1 MLTARHFNGGRT
13 MKRLAIS
20 FLAAAAL
27 AGCAKL
33 GLETVESTPSEEQA
47 PFVLYV
53 STASEAQQPSATKTS
68 FNEKTYEVTW
78 SDNDSIAVTI
88 NKNLY
93 KFTKI
98 KDKDNAFACSDFV
111 PEEGVEYEYDILYP
125 YSKNGQFTMSGYAK
139 TPMHGTA
146 KAVGS
151 ASPNVGLK
159 QLSCVIKVTLKNE
172 NAVGTAKLT
181 TLYIERTDGGILGG
195 QHTVKG
201 PVNGQTEIFTQL
213 IRQDKKVDAG
223 KSMDICLQCA
233 PFTAKA
239 GTSLLFKYTV
249 DGKDYTEK
257 KTFSKDVVFAAG
269 KVNRTSIS
277 CGEAQYFIDGTVLT
291 SGAKLMSKTP
301 ENDCVYA
308 EEVYL
313 RAGKMTIPVKYK
325 GVTSYICPADGSVEV
340 PDNDRVDSKPA
351 GTLYNAVVK
360 ESTEGSELPVWN
372 IPVEGYWRVIIDTEN
387 NTVKFFS
394 PKNRLEP
401 LTIEF
406 AYENKNPA
414 SWILTKTL
422 KAGNYYLNSMTGWD
436 SWKGKAFSFV
446 VSKVDPM
453 ILIWSGTSFN
463 VRDAFCIK
471 VAQGP
476 SEVDNIRAGEGKGGE
491 DPVKNGAGMK
501 FISKVAAFGP
511 ATAPGIA
518 SSDDMELKMGEW
530 MNTALIVS
538 NKRWKLSSTVKIS
551 KITIDARNNKI
562 RFD

>member
-1 MLTARHFNGGRT
+1 MIMKHFV
-13 MKRLAIS
+13 IS

-27 AGCAKL
+27 VGCAKL
-33 GLETVESTPSEEQA
+33 GLETVESTPSEGQT

-53 STASEAQQPSATKTS
+53 STPSGDWQPSSTKTS

-78 SDNDSIAVTI
+78 SDNDAIAVTI
-88 NKNLY
+88 NNNQLY
-93 KFTKI
+93 KFTKV
-98 KDKDNAFACSDFV
+98 KGEENAFSCSDFK

-125 YSKNGQFTMSGYAK
+125 YSEKGQYPTSGYAK

-151 ASPNVGLK
+151 ASPNVRLK
-159 QLSCVIKVTLKNE
+159 QLTCVIKVTVKNE

-181 TLYIERTDGGILGG
+181 TLRIERTDGGILGG

-201 PVNGQTEIFTQL
+201 EPVNGDTFTQL

-249 DGKDYTEK
+249 DGKDYTET
-257 KTFSKDVVFAAG
+257 KTFSTDVEFAAG
-269 KVNRTSIS
+269 RVNRTSIS
-277 CGEAQYFIDGTVLT
+277 CGEKQYFIDGTVLT
-291 SGAKLMSKTP
+291 DGAKLMSKTP
-301 ENDCVYA
+301 ESDCIYA

-313 RAGKMTIPVKYK
+313 RAGKMSIPVKYK
-325 GVTSYICPADGSVEV
+325 GVTSYICPTDGSVDV
-340 PDNDRVDSKPA
+340 PDNDQVDSKPA
-351 GTLYNAVVK
+351 GTQYNAVVK

-372 IPVEGYWRVIIDTEN
+372 IPVEGYWRIIIDTKE

-401 LTIEF
+401 LTVEF
-406 AYENKNPA
+406 AYEGRNPA

-422 KAGNYYLNSMTGWD
+422 LAGNYYLNSMTGWD
-436 SWKGKAFSFV
+436 SWKGKAFPFV

-453 ILIWSGTSFN
+453 ILIWSGASFN
-463 VRDAFCIK
+463 MTDALCVK

-476 SEVDNIRAGEGKGGE
+476 AEVDNIKAGEGTGGE

-501 FISKVAAFGP
+501 FISKVLAFVPASEPGVA
-511 ATAPGIA
+511 ATA
-518 SSDDMELKMGEW
+518 DMELKMGEW
-530 MNTALIVS
+530 MNTALVFS
-538 NKRWKLSSTVKIS
+538 NRKWKPASTVKIS

>member
-1 MLTARHFNGGRT
+1 

-53 STASEAQQPSATKTS
+53 STSSEAQQPSATKTS

-78 SDNDSIAVTI
+78 SDNDALAVTI
-88 NKNLY
+88 DGQLY
-93 KFTKI
+93 KFTKV
-98 KDKDNAFACSDFV
+98 KGEENAFSCSDFK

-125 YSKNGQFTMSGYAK
+125 YSTNGQFTMSGYAK

-181 TLYIERTDGGILGG
+181 TLRIERTDGGILGG

-213 IRQDKKVDAG
+213 IRQDKKVAAG

-249 DGKDYTEK
+249 DGTDYTETK
-257 KTFSKDVVFAAG
+257 AFSKDVVFAAG
-269 KVNRTSIS
+269 KVNTTSIS

-291 SGAKLMSKTP
+291 GGAKLMPKTP

-308 EEVYL
+308 EEIYL
-313 RAGKMTIPVKYK
+313 RAGKMAIPVKYK

-401 LTIEF
+401 LTVEF
-406 AYENKNPA
+406 AYENRNPA

-436 SWKGKAFSFV
+436 DWKGKAFSFV

-453 ILIWSGTSFN
+453 ILIWSGSSFSVPEKN
-463 VRDAFCIK
+463 AGICIK

-518 SSDDMELKMGEW
+518 SSDDMELKTGEW

-538 NKRWKLSSTVKIS
+538 NKRWKLASTVKIS